1 MSGFTDRMIEDGFTD
16 AQEYMDYLEMQVDNS
31 TYDQLED
38 DDYLGWDGEVENEW

>member
-31 TYDQLED
+31 DYDQSGD
-38 DDYLGWDGEVENEW
+38 NDYLGWDDVDENEW